1 MGKTLKEIVTSG
13 EFIHGIELV
22 TTRGLLQVEGEKTS
36 RFAQE
41 LMDADIFDFISITD
55 NPGGNPMMAPE
66 SLGKLLM
73 SKGHNVNI
81 HISCRIHRQTRQ
93 EMLQSLPPR
102 RRLFVDIFFP
112 LTHHVRPE

>member
-13 EFIHGIELV
+13 DFFHGIELV
-22 TTRGLLQVEGEKTS
+22 TTRGLLHVEGEKTS
-36 RFAQE
+36 RFAHE
-41 LMDADIFDFISITD
+41 LMDSDIFDFISITD

-81 HISCRIHRQTRQ
+81 HISCKDRNRNALETRAA
-93 EMLQSLPPR
+93 LK
-102 RRLFVDIFFP
+102 
-112 LTHHVRPE
+112 